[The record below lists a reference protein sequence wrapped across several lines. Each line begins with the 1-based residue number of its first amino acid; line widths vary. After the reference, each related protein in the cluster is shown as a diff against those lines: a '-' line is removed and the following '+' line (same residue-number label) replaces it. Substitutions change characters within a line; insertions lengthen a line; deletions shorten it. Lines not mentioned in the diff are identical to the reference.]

1 MKTSKILYS
10 LAAIALA
17 QVSLQAVETN
27 PVGFVSVTV
36 PANSDAILAVPLNR
50 AATFTGVVN
59 AVAGNV
65 ITVTGTPGWT
75 ANQLVFNG
83 PADAGTDQL
92 NTYAL
97 QLASGAKEGLIG
109 KITANGTGTNPTVT
123 LTLDAGDDLT
133 GIIAGDQLDIMPYWT
148 PATLFSTPPPSGSEL
163 IGFSGAGAGI
173 NLGASEV
180 YQHTGSNAWE
190 DGVNGGSGS
199 HVILQFGA
207 SYILRNAGTAY
218 TVSLVG
224 AVPMTKHR
232 VRFSTLANNTE
243 QDVSIGYM
251 SPIPESLSTVGDPAV
266 LVGNQSPNALG
277 FPVQLGDSII
287 GFDNSEVGI
296 NKGAS
301 EVYQWNGTA
310 FEDGI
315 NGGVINY
322 TVKLKPGFG
331 YIFRKAATATP
342 TTVVWTHLQGYLQ

>member
-123 LTLDAGDDLT
+123 ITLDAGEDLT
-133 GIIAGDQLDIMPYWT
+133 GVLAGDQLDILPYWT
-148 PATLFSTPPPSGSEL
+148 PSTLIPSASVPADSSILLLATSAAGVNLSSIGILSFDGTNWFDE
-163 IGFSGAGAGI
+163 GFSVADHSPLFFGQAFILRTGNSQANISMVGSVPMNKHRVKLQIAAANTDQDIAVGYSSPVPTPIGSSGLGFSDGDSLLVFNNSAAGI
-173 NLGASEV
+173 NKSASTILSYSV
-180 YQHTGSNAWE
+180 A
-190 DGVNGGSGS
+190 DGGWLDEGFNVVNTTY
-199 HVILQFGA
+199 ILQPGQG
-207 SYILRNAGTAY
+207 YILRKAGVA
-218 TVSLVG
+218 
-224 AVPMTKHR
+224 
-232 VRFSTLANNTE
+232 STS
-243 QDVSIGYM
+243 SI
-251 SPIPESLSTVGDPAV
+251 TWT
-266 LVGNQSPNALG
+266 
-277 FPVQLGDSII
+277 QL
-287 GFDNSEVGI
+287 
-296 NKGAS
+296 
-301 EVYQWNGTA
+301 QT
-310 FEDGI
+310 
-315 NGGVINY
+315 
-322 TVKLKPGFG
+322 
-331 YIFRKAATATP
+331 
-342 TTVVWTHLQGYLQ
+342 YLQ